1 MAARSHPPSLPG
13 ALPACVSSAPSIL
26 TARSPAM
33 AARPALPSPP
43 RAIPLPVGRPRAVHD
58 RTAHGE
64 AGAQTRQWP
73 VRGHGGGRPVRGHGG
88 GRRAPHRN
96 PAASQRRAPPPR
108 AVNETNSSEYLRF
121 GSSAAG
127 SALNL
132 GGSTP
137 SLAGSASAHY
147 PFLQLPP
154 SRTPANGCG
163 RGRCQA
169 RRLRPPATALT
180 RTGCGLRRPPCPAAG
195 ASQQRPRGC
204 CLTRSAPSLA
214 FPPAI
219 ARAGLIPGFLLSALF
234 DVVVFFLS
242 GLSAVR
248 HCCPPRTPES
258 QVETNGQ
265 VVPGPEYESPNLN
278 GSIGTSSP
286 QEHLTGKELLDSSA
300 KRCMEQYAEIFSQV
314 VAAQKIKA
322 RKKKTAILLYLKD
335 LMARKGASLASRSL
349 WFTFCSFPSSST

>member
-13 ALPACVSSAPSIL
+13 ALPACVSSAPSLL

-73 VRGHGGGRPVRGHGG
+73 VKGHGGGRPARGHGG

-96 PAASQRRAPPPR
+96 PAARQRRAPPPR
-108 AVNETNSSEYLRF
+108 AVNETSSSEYLRF
-121 GSSAAG
+121 GSPAAG

-137 SLAGSASAHY
+137 SLAGSASAHS
-147 PFLQLPP
+147 PFLQPPP
-154 SRTPANGCG
+154 SRTPAYGCG

-180 RTGCGLRRPPCPAAG
+180 RAGCGLRRPSCPAAG
-195 ASQQRPRGC
+195 ASQEWPRGC

-214 FPPAI
+214 DPPAI

-286 QEHLTGKELLDSSA
+286 QEHLTGILLLPPAQHCSNELPFLHFRPPKQIWEVVLPCCSRHLQ
-300 KRCMEQYAEIFSQV
+300 RCMEQYAEIFSQV
-314 VAAQKIKA
+314 VTVQKIKA
-322 RKKKTAILLYLKD
+322 RKKRLPFYCI
-335 LMARKGASLASRSL
+335 
-349 WFTFCSFPSSST
+349 

>member
-13 ALPACVSSAPSIL
+13 ALPACVSSAPSLL

-73 VRGHGGGRPVRGHGG
+73 VKGHGGGRPARGHGG

-96 PAASQRRAPPPR
+96 PAARQRRAPPPR
-108 AVNETNSSEYLRF
+108 AVNETSSSEYLRF
-121 GSSAAG
+121 GSPAAG

-137 SLAGSASAHY
+137 SLAGSASAHS
-147 PFLQLPP
+147 PFLQPPP
-154 SRTPANGCG
+154 SRTPAYGCG

-180 RTGCGLRRPPCPAAG
+180 RAGCGLRRPSCPAAG
-195 ASQQRPRGC
+195 ASQEWPRGC

-214 FPPAI
+214 DPPAI

-258 QVETNGQ
+258 QTTKADLG
-265 VVPGPEYESPNLN
+265 
-278 GSIGTSSP
+278 GSTP
-286 QEHLTGKELLDSSA
+286 MLFKTFTGKELLDSSA
-300 KRCMEQYAEIFSQV
+300 K
-314 VAAQKIKA
+314 
-322 RKKKTAILLYLKD
+322 
-335 LMARKGASLASRSL
+335 ARKGRLLHHGVSGSHYVSSPAPPHDSDVLIMCC
-349 WFTFCSFPSSST
+349 FCPPSIAREKICRCFGPVPHKSKSVLIQVKRYTRVHK